1 MFSPA
6 AALARQV
13 ALNHHGSSIVSVFYM
28 SYKVIPSGKFDFA
41 VFNSAM

>member
-1 MFSPA
+1 MKICFKEKEKK
-6 AALARQV
+6 
-13 ALNHHGSSIVSVFYM
+13 IVLSVFYM